1 MGQPDFFL
9 IYFRLLKHSEYYQF
23 TVSGFGTVD
32 SADASDRWKTRVR
45 ISFKLTVFLKGPIQA
60 SFLVFYT
67 PHK

>member
-45 ISFKLTVFLKGPIQA
+45 ISF
-60 SFLVFYT
+60 
-67 PHK
+67 